1 MVEFMLCKHVVP
13 VRFRLF
19 PNKKS
24 KQKSNTKNNKI
35 IKLKQKIKTK
45 SNIKNNKIIKIF
57 KQKTKTKNKKIIKIF
72 NKVTKI

>member
-24 KQKSNTKNNKI
+24 KQKSNTKNKKI
-35 IKLKQKIKTK
+35 IKL
-45 SNIKNNKIIKIF
+45 
-57 KQKTKTKNKKIIKIF
+57 KQKTKTKNKKTIKIF
-72 NKVTKI
+72 NKVTKNKQK